1 MIRQA
6 PAIKHVVQAAVFG
19 RKVRDVAVLPS
30 HGPQLLDRLRFQD
43 IAFPRNE
50 TPQPQRNQNH
60 NGLTRMSSNREVDP
74 SSVQLMSFRINGQG
88 AYRETI

>member
-1 MIRQA
+1 MMQQA

-19 RKVRDVAVLPS
+19 REVRDVAALPS

-50 TPQPQRNQNH
+50 TPQPQRHQNH
-60 NGLTRMSSNREVDP
+60 NHLLRTSLTEAISASRDS
-74 SSVQLMSFRINGQG
+74 
-88 AYRETI
+88 